1 MRNKCILSVGHF
13 FNTSCLIKIL
23 ACLGF
28 ISVVWKDLSHATH
41 YMLRDQSVKALTA
54 QVLYIGKA
62 MFLHYYIYLLS
73 FIFPIE
79 VLIISVSVPTLGV
92 H

>member
-1 MRNKCILSVGHF
+1 MRNECIVSVRHF
-13 FNTSCLIKIL
+13 LLHSCLIKIL

-28 ISVVWKDLSHATH
+28 ICVVWKDLSHATH
-41 YMLRDQSVKALTA
+41 CILRDQSVKALTA

-62 MFLHYYIYLLS
+62 MFLHYCIYLLS
-73 FIFPIE
+73 FIFLIE
-79 VLIISVSVPTLGV
+79 MLIMSVSVPTLGV